1 MSVDV
6 ETRTLLGGW
15 SVTSVRPPNL
25 KVLVHLHSLQV
36 TASLAYLKDE
46 FHIKNYFS
54 DCKMFQNLLPKIET
68 DLTCLVFPGGERGR
82 GGPGG
87 MRGGRGMDRGA
98 PGGPGGPGGFRGGR
112 GGDRG
117 GGFRGGRGMDRG
129 GFGGRGRGGPP
140 MDDIRGRGRGMGPPG
155 KMDMK

>member
-1 MSVDV
+1 MDV

-15 SVTSVRPPNL
+15 SVTSVRHPSL
-25 KVLVHLHSLQV
+25 KVSVHHLSLQV
-36 TASLAYLKDE
+36 TAFCFLDLLLKCNGDT
-46 FHIKNYFS
+46 FKTFPLKLKIR
-54 DCKMFQNLLPKIET
+54 PK
-68 DLTCLVFPGGERGR
+68 TCLLFSGADRGR

-140 MDDIRGRGRGMGPPG
+140 MDDMRGRGRGMGPPG
-155 KMDMK
+155 KMDLK